1 MDRDQFFNNLFD
13 DDKFNYQQSYENRAV
28 RRVIT
33 ECGITPVSW
42 GKLVNQCRDET
53 GLPYFSFHWFNGFFP
68 DFPAKLCGKRI
79 GWCGKI
85 LDGSGGYKKVGLYE
99 LPLHEILR
107 PKNNL
112 LLRSISNNL
121 EQFEVADDEKFV
133 FLFSLARKMFCAH
146 NLAVEADGSQP
157 SIRWLFQHEGRSLT
171 VEASASFFKALGSE
185 WYQERD

>member
-121 EQFEVADDEKFV
+121 EQFYQRCDPGCYEHCTATNQPQTCRVGNNTDAAEI
-133 FLFSLARKMFCAH
+133 RT
-146 NLAVEADGSQP
+146 SQP
-157 SIRWLFQHEGRSLT
+157 AGVFG
-171 VEASASFFKALGSE
+171 
-185 WYQERD
+185 